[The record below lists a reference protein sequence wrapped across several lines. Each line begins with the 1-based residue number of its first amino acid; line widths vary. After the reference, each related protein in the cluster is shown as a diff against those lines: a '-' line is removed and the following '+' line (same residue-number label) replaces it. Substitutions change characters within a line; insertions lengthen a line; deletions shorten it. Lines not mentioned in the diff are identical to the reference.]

1 MNTLKPDA
9 RTRTKEDIQTIRHL
23 YLDIDHGG
31 PTALTK
37 LQQSNLVPV
46 PNYTVTTSPDKLQV
60 VWRVQ
65 GIEREQAEALLRA
78 MARQFG
84 GDPAA
89 TDSTRVLRLP
99 GFTNKKYLTDFLVQA
114 EKHTDRVARIFD
126 CVPNPSTTSFGRNRG
141 CLHNGAMSSDL

>member
-23 YLDIDHGG
+23 YLDIDHDG

-60 VWRVQ
+60 VWRVE
-65 GIEREQAEALLRA
+65 GIEREQAEAMLRSL
-78 MARQFG
+78 ARMFG
-84 GDPAA
+84 GDSAA

-99 GFTNKKYLTDFLVQA
+99 GFTNKKHLTDFLVRA
-114 EKHTDRVARIFD
+114 EKHTDRIYHLTDFRLRAEPIDNLFR
-126 CVPNPSTTSFGRNRG
+126 PQSR
-141 CLHNGAMSSDL
+141 LSSQRRDVQ